1 MRLSIQVREIS
12 NKSRTYKYGQIK
24 KLILIQLKRIFK
36 NNRYSMVSIFIFKLK
51 KIILINSIIFTVSKA
66 DHKHLQP
73 EKK

>member
-1 MRLSIQVREIS
+1 
-12 NKSRTYKYGQIK
+12 
-24 KLILIQLKRIFK
+24 
-36 NNRYSMVSIFIFKLK
+36 MVSIFIFKLK